1 MFLDVRLVPLDN
13 RPYSGRVEVFFN
25 NEWGQVCSDLLRP
38 QALQVVCSQFGYP
51 STMSQSFPSDLP
63 YNSRVWIYDL
73 DCTGTES
80 TLLDCP
86 SDVEHHI
93 GKVYGSCNVA
103 ASVTCSSCK

>member
-1 MFLDVRLVPLDN
+1 MPLDN

-25 NEWGQVCSDLLRP
+25 NEWGQVCSGLLGS
-38 QALQVVCSQFGYP
+38 QVYQVVCSQLGY
-51 STMSQSFPSDLP
+51 SLTMFQSFSSDLP
-63 YNSRVWIYDL
+63 YNARVWIYDL

-86 SDVEHHI
+86 SDVDYHI
-93 GKVYGSCNVA
+93 GKIHGSCYEA